1 MSSSVANNGITEP
14 EPEPGP
20 KRRKHLDAGGPVE
33 DDETARQKMRDA
45 EVYERGVDGTF
56 EEYVGFDPD
65 NIGDVKSID
74 EEDEDTLDYNAIT
87 PMGYFAEL
95 GDLRMMRWL
104 YINGADTR
112 DVDVARCF
120 PMYLAAGAG
129 HIEVC
134 KWLFDHGA
142 AKDVKRGTRW
152 NATPLSASFL
162 FSDQRDLNRWLILN
176 GALCKDDESG
186 DLDVETAW
194 QDLGVR
200 YGRGTLSFRQ
210 RKPLLEWATDLHRPR
225 TSFLLFL
232 SGTHSAPKDA
242 CSTRQNVS
250 PLQLLGGKPGILEL
264 IGDYVGVVRG
274 REARIIRQL
283 TELLPGLI
291 QQDGGKQG
299 AIAVPQPESRMN
311 FHDDAGGPLASNN
324 SFVASNAAAV

>member
-20 KRRKHLDAGGPVE
+20 KRRKLLDAGGPVE

-112 DVDVARCF
+112 DVEIQKWF
-120 PMYLAAGAG
+120 PMYVAAVNRQ
-129 HIEVC
+129 IEVC

-142 AKDVKRGTRW
+142 AKDIKRRTRLGEHLGYG
-152 NATPLSASFL
+152 PLQTAFGSFMSSHRNL
-162 FSDQRDLNRWLILN
+162 SRWLVLN
-176 GALCKDDESG
+176 GALCKDDGSG
-186 DLDVETAW
+186 HLDIEIMKR
-194 QDLGVR
+194 DLGAI
-200 YGRGTLSFRQ
+200 LSWRLKE
-210 RKPLLEWATDLHRPR
+210 RKALLE
-225 TSFLLFL
+225 
-232 SGTHSAPKDA
+232 
-242 CSTRQNVS
+242 
-250 PLQLLGGKPGILEL
+250 
-264 IGDYVGVVRG
+264 
-274 REARIIRQL
+274 
-283 TELLPGLI
+283 
-291 QQDGGKQG
+291 
-299 AIAVPQPESRMN
+299 
-311 FHDDAGGPLASNN
+311 
-324 SFVASNAAAV
+324 